1 MAKSKSK
8 EQSPT
13 DYSDRALSRKQIKQ
27 LVKLGF
33 IVPSVELERM
43 ELIQKCEEIEDK
55 IMDLSER
62 YR

>member
-1 MAKSKSK
+1 MMSEHNSKTKLRQKKISK
-8 EQSPT
+8 KKL
-13 DYSDRALSRKQIKQ
+13 RQ
-27 LVKLGF
+27 LAKLGF
-33 IVPSVELERM
+33 VIPSVEQERI

>member
-1 MAKSKSK
+1 MSEHNSKTKLRQKKISK
-8 EQSPT
+8 KKL
-13 DYSDRALSRKQIKQ
+13 RQ
-27 LVKLGF
+27 LAKLGF
-33 IVPSVELERM
+33 VIPSVEQERI

>member
-13 DYSDRALSRKQIKQ
+13 DYSDRALSQKQMKQ
-27 LVKLGF
+27 LVKLGYT
-33 IVPSVELERM
+33 IQNVQDKL
-43 ELIQKCEEIEDK
+43 ELIDKIEEIEDK
-55 IMDLSER
+55 IMDLTEM

>member
-13 DYSDRALSRKQIKQ
+13 DYSDRALSQKKIKQ

-55 IMDLSER
+55 IMDISER